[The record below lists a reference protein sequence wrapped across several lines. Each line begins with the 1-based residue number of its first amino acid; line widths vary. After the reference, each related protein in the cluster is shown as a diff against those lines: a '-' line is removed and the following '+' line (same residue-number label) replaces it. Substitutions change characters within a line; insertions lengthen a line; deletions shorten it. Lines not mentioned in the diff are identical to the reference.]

1 MAKHENETTFD
12 TQEILAEEY
21 REDTAIV
28 KPEAASHG
36 IAADGFFNG
45 IAAKVNEQG
54 YYASFDTTNDEG
66 RTALFNSTNSCVLLR
81 DYMNQPIEVAEIVF
95 ASTDITD
102 EAGEL
107 QTVMGVYL
115 IDTNGTSY
123 VSSSTGVIK
132 SVARMVS
139 MLGEPS
145 TWSAPKTVICKE
157 TNTAKGRRYKFLE
170 LA

>member
-1 MAKHENETTFD
+1 MAKHENTTFD
-12 TQEILAEEY
+12 TQEVLAEEY

-28 KPEAASHG
+28 KPEQGSRG
-36 IAADGFFNG
+36 IAADGFFNS
-45 IAAKVNEQG
+45 IAETVNSQG

-81 DYMNQPIEVAEIVF
+81 DYMNQEIEVAEIVF

-115 IDTNGTSY
+115 IDTKGVSY

-132 SVARMVS
+132 SVARMVA
-139 MLGEPS
+139 MLGEPKN
-145 TWSAPKTVICKE
+145 WSSPKVVVCKE

>member
-1 MAKHENETTFD
+1 MAKENTTFD
-12 TQEILAEEY
+12 TQEVLAEEY

-28 KPEAASHG
+28 KPEQGSRG
-36 IAADGFFNG
+36 IAADGFFNS
-45 IAAKVNEQG
+45 IAETVNSQG

-81 DYMNQPIEVAEIVF
+81 DYMNKEIEVAEIVF

-115 IDTNGTSY
+115 IDTKGVSY

-132 SVARMVS
+132 SVARMVA
-139 MLGEPS
+139 MLGEPKN
-145 TWSAPKTVICKE
+145 WSAPKVVVCKE

>member
-1 MAKHENETTFD
+1 MSKENLE
-12 TQEILAEEY
+12 TQEVLAEEY
-21 REDTAIV
+21 SEDTAIV
-28 KPEAASHG
+28 KPDSAARG
-36 IAADGFFNG
+36 IAADGFFNN
-45 IAAKVNEQG
+45 IARRVNEEG
-54 YYASFDTTNDEG
+54 FYASFDVANQEG
-66 RTALFNSTNSCVLLR
+66 RRALYNATNSCVLLR
-81 DYMNQPIEVAEIVF
+81 DYMNEEIEVAEIVF

-115 IDTNGTSY
+115 IDTNGQSY

-132 SVARMVS
+132 STARMLS
-139 MLGEPS
+139 MLGEPKE
-145 TWSAPKTVICKE
+145 WEAPIVVVCKE

>member
-1 MAKHENETTFD
+1 MAKHENTTFD
-12 TQEILAEEY
+12 TQEVLAEEY

-28 KPEAASHG
+28 KPEQGSRG
-36 IAADGFFNG
+36 IAADGFFNS
-45 IAAKVNEQG
+45 IAETVNSQG

-81 DYMNQPIEVAEIVF
+81 DYMNQKIEVAEIVF

-115 IDTNGTSY
+115 IDTKGVSY

-132 SVARMVS
+132 SVARMVA
-139 MLGEPS
+139 MLGEPKN
-145 TWSAPKTVICKE
+145 WNAPKVVVCKE

>member
-1 MAKHENETTFD
+1 MSKNETTFD
-12 TQEILAEEY
+12 PQSVLAEEY
-21 REDTAIV
+21 SEDTAIV
-28 KPEAASHG
+28 KPEAGSRG
-36 IAADGFFNG
+36 IAADGFFNN
-45 IAAKVNEQG
+45 IATRVNEQG
-54 YYASFDTTNDEG
+54 FYASFDVSNQDG
-66 RTALFNSTNSCVLLR
+66 RVALYNATNSCVLLR
-81 DYMNQPIEVAEIVF
+81 DYMNQEIEVAEIVF

-115 IDTNGTSY
+115 IDTAGKSY

-132 SVARMVS
+132 STARMLS

-145 TWSAPKTVICKE
+145 EWEAPITVVCKE
-157 TNTAKGRRYKFLE
+157 TNTAKGRRYKFLV